1 MTSKE
6 QVDLDNEQTYADLD
20 GEEMRARIRELPEQC
35 ADAWALTRQMSLPFD
50 TATIRQVAILG
61 MGGSAIGGA
70 LLAALAADICAVPI
84 SIVGGY
90 DLPAH
95 VQRDALVIA
104 SSYSGR
110 TEETLCALAQA
121 ETRGCP
127 IVVVTA
133 GKEWATHAAGKGWP
147 VALFDYRASPRA
159 ALGYSFTLLLGILCR
174 LGLLPDQSAAL
185 EEAIALLRERQE
197 EWLPQRPTAQNPAK
211 LLAQRLAGHL
221 PVVYGAGFLAP
232 VARRWKGQFNENS
245 KNWAFWEELPEL
257 NHNAVV
263 GYVSPAWMR
272 QRCRVLFLR
281 SPLDPPRIQLRWQ
294 VTGELLA
301 QAKVPVEVVWG
312 YGENRLAQML
322 SLIHYGDYVSLYLA
336 MLNRA
341 NPTQVAPID
350 YLKKR
355 LAEARETPC

>member
-1 MTSKE
+1 MTVNSH
-6 QVDLDNEQTYADLD
+6 VDLDNEQTYARLD
-20 GEEMRARIRELPEQC
+20 RKEMRARIRELPQQC
-35 ADAWALTRQMSLPFD
+35 ADAWALASQMSMPSD
-50 TATIRQVAILG
+50 AAAIRQVTILG

-70 LLAALAADICAVPI
+70 LLASLVSDRCAVPI
-84 SIVGGY
+84 AIIGGY
-90 DLPAH
+90 DLPGH
-95 VQRDALVIA
+95 VQRDSLIIA

-110 TEETLCALAQA
+110 TEETLCALMQA
-121 ETRGCP
+121 EARGCP
-127 IVVVTA
+127 IIVVTA
-133 GKEWATHAAGKGWP
+133 GKELAAQAAEKGWA
-147 VALFDYRASPRA
+147 VGFFDYQASPRA

-174 LGLLPDQSAAL
+174 LGLLPNYATLL
-185 EEAIALLRERQE
+185 EDAVTLLRTRQA
-197 EWLPQRPTAQNPAK
+197 EWLPETPTAANPAK
-211 LLAQRLAGHL
+211 QMAQRLAGHL

-263 GYVSPAWMR
+263 GYVRPPWMR

-301 QAKVPVEVVWG
+301 QAKVPFEEVWG
-312 YGENRLAQML
+312 DGESHLAQML
-322 SLIHYGDYVSLYLA
+322 SLTHYGDYVSLYLA

-341 NPTQVAPID
+341 DPTAVAPID
-350 YLKKR
+350 YLKRR
-355 LAEARETPC
+355 LAEAGKPC